1 MLKRPMMQLE
11 HSEIENSKHNL
22 EISLVLEHLQSPQN
36 IGLII
41 RTAEAMGVQKIF
53 VLSEKY
59 QQLNPK
65 IKAITRATED
75 YIEVIFVQDWSEI
88 LARLTPEK
96 VHFYAL
102 EKTSHSVDYRSVS
115 YKFPCV
121 LICGN
126 ERYGVSEE
134 ALKLSEKHLHLPMYG
149 RNTSMNV
156 AMATGIA
163 LAQMV
168 ASPSTL

>member
-1 MLKRPMMQLE
+1 MMQLE

-59 QQLNPK
+59 QQLSPK

-115 YKFPCV
+115 YEFPCV

-163 LAQMV
+163 LTQMV
-168 ASPSTL
+168 VSSPTL